1 MDLRIN
7 NETTNNFLKL
17 SVYYFWMC
25 ILNYKLDKWSDYHF
39 TCFSPPPLCYST
51 GIRCKK
57 ALQCLEFL
65 RQYFPNGR
73 HPKLLNE

>member
-39 TCFSPPPLCYST
+39 TCFFPSPTLLQYWHKVQKSSTVLRIPKTVFSLWPPPQIT
-51 GIRCKK
+51 
-57 ALQCLEFL
+57 Q
-65 RQYFPNGR
+65 
-73 HPKLLNE
+73 